1 MKKQFLGFLLLLS
14 FVVSASAQK
23 AQPQKSDASEKNL
36 RSHVE
41 YLASAKLEG
50 RRTGET
56 GATYAAGYVANM
68 FANYKLKAGSPPL
81 TNGKAKTNFM
91 QTFPFVT
98 GIEMGAGNNFS
109 LDVSQ
114 NGGGQMTFANE
125 SDFKPAAFSPNA
137 EIGKT
142 AVVAVDFARSA
153 A

>member
-68 FANYKLKAGSPPL
+68 FANYKLKAVL
-81 TNGKAKTNFM
+81 
-91 QTFPFVT
+91 
-98 GIEMGAGNNFS
+98 
-109 LDVSQ
+109 
-114 NGGGQMTFANE
+114 
-125 SDFKPAAFSPNA
+125 
-137 EIGKT
+137 
-142 AVVAVDFARSA
+142 RH
-153 A
+153 